1 MDNEQDKFGELQAY
15 VFNSRVFI
23 LDSFEANRVFLI
35 DELRIK
41 IDKEG
46 TEGML
51 GLIVTDQM
59 PC

>member
-1 MDNEQDKFGELQAY
+1 M
-15 VFNSRVFI
+15 S
-23 LDSFEANRVFLI
+23 DSFEANRIFLI
-35 DELRIK
+35 DKLRVK

-46 TEGML
+46 AEGKL